1 MKKITLW
8 LIRKLANNREF
19 RINVC
24 KELHKNAQN
33 YFGEQTGYGRYY
45 EACGEFF
52 EAAPGFTQQSFCK
65 GGVMAEFDKV
75 CERLKILPQKE
86 LLRILAQFYGKDYT
100 NASPIEQQRLIDN
113 YRKVEAESN
122 REIELAG
129 SVEDWYASGQGRL
142 MEFETSDRHDRQ
154 R

>member
-8 LIRKLANNREF
+8 LIKQFANDRKF
-19 RINVC
+19 RLNVC
-24 KELHKNAQN
+24 KELHRNAQN

-75 CERLKILPQKE
+75 NERLKILPQDE
-86 LLRILAQFYGKDYT
+86 LIKMLCMFYGKEYT
-100 NASPIEQQRLIDN
+100 DASPIEKEKYIEN
-113 YRKVEAESN
+113 YRRVEAESN

-129 SVEDWYASGQGRL
+129 GIEKWYASGQGRV
-142 MEFETSDRHDRQ
+142 MEFVTSGNNNR
-154 R
+154 